1 MPTEFNES
9 NLPFSLL
16 EPDELKLLRGN
27 LDLGYYQQG
36 EYLITAGEAPEG
48 LFIILKG
55 RVRETESLDD
65 GAQQEHVFVHYGS
78 EDYFG
83 AWSALKGKAM
93 HNFIAEEET
102 IAHILPT
109 KVLLELVY
117 SNPRFGDYFSRTLA
131 AKTEIHEQQGEE
143 QGMAEFMLAQVDGEC
158 MRDPLIV
165 LEGATLKETTAMMR
179 EKHADCVLV
188 RKGAR
193 YGIVTGTDL
202 LNAVVLKELS
212 LDTPVSDI
220 ASYRL
225 ITVEAGDYLFN
236 ALTLMTLQHIERVVV
251 MKDHQLL
258 GIIELTDVL
267 SYFSSHSHVIGLR
280 IQRAQTIEDLSRAA
294 HGLNDLIRSLA
305 AHGVKARFAMD
316 LVAAMNERVMAK
328 LFTLL
333 VPEDILPHVCLV
345 VMGSEGR
352 GEQIMKTDQDNAV
365 IMRDGLD
372 WPGREAVLKRFT
384 ETLIEFGYP
393 ECPGNIM
400 VSNPYWVQHLSDW
413 SQRMSDW
420 AGSAD
425 GETMMNLA
433 IAVDAKPVAGNP
445 ALFKAARNW
454 FLRQMHDNQV
464 FFSHFSRAALEF
476 DTPLTFFG
484 SIKKREQGIDIKKGG
499 IFPIVH
505 GIRTMALQHR
515 VLETN
520 TFKRIDVLRDQGVL
534 KKQQA
539 GDLVEALSIF
549 VQIRLQQ
556 QLARIDDEAFSEAP
570 NLILPERLDRLDK
583 DLLREALHVVK
594 EFKKHLSMR
603 YHLER

>member
-1 MPTEFNES
+1 MPTDFNES

-16 EPDELKLLRGN
+16 EPSELNLLKAN
-27 LDLGYYQQG
+27 LDIAYYQKG
-36 EYLITAGEAPEG
+36 EHLIKAGEAPEG
-48 LFIILKG
+48 LFIVLKG
-55 RVRETESLDD
+55 RVRESEHKES
-65 GAQQEHVFVHYGS
+65 GADEHVFVHYQD

-83 AWSALKGKAM
+83 AWSALKGKAI

-109 KVLLELVY
+109 KTLLELVY

-131 AKTEIHEQQGEE
+131 AKTEIHEAHGEE

-165 LEGATLKETTAMMR
+165 LEGTSIRDTTAMMR
-179 EKHADCVLV
+179 EKHADCVLI
-188 RKGAR
+188 RKGSR

-202 LNAVVLKELS
+202 LNAVVLKEQS
-212 LDTPVSDI
+212 LETDVSEI

-225 ITVEAGDYLFN
+225 VTVEAGDYLFN

-267 SYFSSHSHVIGLR
+267 SYFSTHSHVIGLR
-280 IQRAQTIEDLSRAA
+280 IQRAQTVEDLSRAA
-294 HGLNDLIRSLA
+294 HGLNDLIKSLV

-328 LFTLL
+328 LFHLL

-372 WPGREAVLKRFT
+372 WPDREPVLQKFT
-384 ETLIEFGYP
+384 EVLIEFGYP
-393 ECPGNIM
+393 KCPGDIM
-400 VSNPYWVQHLSDW
+400 VSNPYWVQHLGDW
-413 SQRMSDW
+413 TARMNEW
-420 AGSAD
+420 ASSAE
-425 GETMMNLA
+425 GEALMNLA

-445 ALFKAARNW
+445 ALFKAGRNW
-454 FLRQMHDNQV
+454 FLRQMHDNEV
-464 FFSHFSRAALEF
+464 FFSHFAKASLEF
-476 DTPLTFFG
+476 ATPLTLFG
-484 SIKKREQGIDIKKGG
+484 GIKSKEAGIDIKKGG
-499 IFPIVH
+499 VFPIVH
-505 GIRTMALQHR
+505 GVRTLALQHR
-515 VLETN
+515 ILETN
-520 TFKRIDVLRDQGVL
+520 TFKRIDALMEAGVL
-534 KKQQA
+534 QKNQ
-539 GDLVEALSIF
+539 GRDLIEALSIF

-556 QLARIDDEAFSEAP
+556 QLVRMESADFQDAP
-570 NLILPERLDRLDK
+570 NLIMIDHLDRLDK

-594 EFKKHLSMR
+594 EFKKHLALR
-603 YHLER
+603 YHLDR